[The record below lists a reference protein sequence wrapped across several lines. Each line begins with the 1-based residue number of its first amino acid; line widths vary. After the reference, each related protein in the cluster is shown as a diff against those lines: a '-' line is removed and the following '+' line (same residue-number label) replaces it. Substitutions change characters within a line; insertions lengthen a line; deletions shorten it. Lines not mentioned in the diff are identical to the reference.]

1 MKSKGIR
8 YGLEDRPPLPV
19 TIASSLQWFVFIMLN
34 NIVPPIVVGNMYGMA
49 PHEIL
54 GLVQRTIFLV
64 GLVSLLQ
71 AVLGHRLPLIE
82 GVAGLWWSIYI
93 LMAQNA
99 IGAGRE
105 PLSILPELEGG
116 LMVSGLFLLVICMT
130 PVFQIIRRLF
140 SPLVIGIYL
149 MLLAIQMSGTLI
161 PGMAGA
167 TEGILDG
174 RILIV
179 AMVTVSMTLWMS
191 YKGKGLMKS
200 FSALGGIVSGW
211 LVHSLLGFQGSGAM
225 EAGMEGL
232 IHFPQLLAWGPPRL
246 DGGILLTAIISSLIL
261 LSNLFA
267 SLEIMKPLQP
277 KETPLSIDRRGGMMN
292 GLSNILSGLFSGIG
306 TTPFT
311 IAVSFIHIT
320 GSAARLPYIIAC
332 LLMVLSGFLNPIGS
346 FFTSIPLV
354 VGQGIAFVAFA
365 QTLSFGIQNI
375 QKAGWTEENK
385 LITAMSVCTGVGIMF
400 LPSQAFQGIH
410 PSIRSLVSNG
420 MLMGT
425 LIALLLEQLVLYRG
439 RKSGHPVDKSEL
451 SNMDNPG
458 KMV

>member
-1 MKSKGIR
+1 
-8 YGLEDRPPLPV
+8 
-19 TIASSLQWFVFIMLN
+19 
-34 NIVPPIVVGNMYGMA
+34 
-49 PHEIL
+49 
-54 GLVQRTIFLV
+54 V
-64 GLVSLLQ
+64 GLLSLLQ

-82 GVAGLWWSIYI
+82 GVAGLWWSVYI

-99 IGAGRE
+99 IGSGRDA
-105 PLSILPELEGG
+105 LSVLPELEGG

-130 PVFQIIRRLF
+130 PAFRLIRRLF
-140 SPLVIGIYL
+140 TPLVIGIYL
-149 MLLAIQMSGTLI
+149 MLLSIQMSGTLI
-161 PGMAGA
+161 PGMTGT
-167 TEGILDG
+167 TEGSLDE

-179 AMVTVSMTLWMS
+179 ALVTVSITLWMS

-211 LVHSLLGFQGSGAM
+211 LVHTLLGLRGSGAVGR
-225 EAGMEGL
+225 GMEGL
-232 IHFPQLLAWGPPRL
+232 IHIPRILAWGPPRL
-246 DGGILLTAIISSLIL
+246 DGGILLTSIISSLIL
-261 LSNLFA
+261 LSNLYA
-267 SLEIMKPLQP
+267 SLEIMKPLQK
-277 KETPLSIDRRGGMMN
+277 KEMLSPIDRRGGMVN

-306 TTPFT
+306 TIPFT

-332 LLMVLSGFLNPIGS
+332 LLMIVSGFLNPIGS

-354 VGQGIAFVAFA
+354 VGQGIAFVVFA

-375 QKAGWTEENK
+375 QKAGLTEENM

-400 LPSQAFQGIH
+400 LSSQVFQGIH
-410 PSIRSLVSNG
+410 PAIRSLVSNG

-425 LIALLLEQLVLYRG
+425 LVALLLEQLVFSG
-439 RKSGHPVDKSEL
+439 RKKREHSVDKTEF